1 MSKKKVVEKT
11 YDEWAKVLYEKEG
24 IEILDPDG
32 FIHNPQDTYTEEEFN
47 KRLLTC
53 TIQQHKKVEKDLNT
67 EITEVMEKVFE
78 EGAMEKVFTNINKL
92 KCDYTVYKRE
102 RTACKMSVVEKCQK
116 CGKSFKDGDELYSAN
131 IIDNGTK
138 ESCIICS
145 KCAK

>member
-11 YDEWAKVLYEKEG
+11 YDEWAKELYENEG

-32 FIHNPQDTYTEEEFN
+32 FRNNPQETYTKEEFS

-53 TIQQHKKVEKDLNT
+53 TIQQRAKEKDLDT
-67 EITEVMEKVFE
+67 ENSKVMEKVFE

-102 RTACKMSVVEKCQK
+102 RTACKMPVVEKCAK
-116 CGKSFKDGDELYSAN
+116 CGKKFKDGDELYTAF
-131 IIDNGTK
+131 K
-138 ESCIICS
+138 EGKQGGCIICGN
-145 KCAK
+145 CAKGE